1 MLRQVFV
8 RLRSLLRRRRREA
21 DLDEEIRFHLAEETE
36 ERVALGMSRERA
48 RAAARR
54 DFGNVTLI
62 RELTRETWGWGPAE
76 RLLQDIRGAVR
87 MMRRN
92 PGLVVVS
99 AMSLGLGIGLN
110 AILYTGVS
118 AIYGH
123 EPTMIEPDRVVGVE
137 PGNAN
142 QFSYPDYRD
151 LLLSRI
157 FDDAVGF
164 RVVGLSLGSGRRA
177 TRVAGLAVTSNF
189 FDVIGG
195 DARIG
200 RTFSA
205 VDAGPERE
213 PRVAVV
219 TAGFWRTSLGG
230 VPAAV
235 GEAVVV
241 NGEPFTVVGVLP
253 DDYRA
258 VTGWQGPDLY
268 VPLSRLTV
276 PAIDERDS
284 PTLSVL
290 GRLARGAT
298 PAEAQRAVNSFSEAL
313 DLAYPERTGSRGQ
326 PASVFPAATLQFR
339 GVPPQ
344 FRLVATAAGITAGLV
359 LLIACLNVAGLLMA
373 RATIRRH
380 ETSIRVAIGAGRG
393 RVVQM
398 TLMESLLLVGAGSA
412 VGLPLAFALSRIP
425 LPESMASLQ
434 GVMAFDA
441 GLLPFMAAV
450 VGATTLICGVVPA
463 VGAMRAD
470 VVSAL
475 RQGGESA
482 TPRTRLRRMLVT
494 AQVAMSFILVAAA
507 LLCVRSQIEIAR
519 MDLGFDIDHSVVARF
534 RVDAGRYPGQA
545 RVRFAEQLVERIGR
559 VTGVSSASPADLVPL
574 GGNVLVRSFHPAG
587 RTDIPGTRPDT
598 FSVGPE
604 YFRTLAIPLLRG
616 RDFHTAD
623 RAGTPAVAIVNET
636 YAGTYFPG
644 RAVVGQRVQTA
655 DEMDAEVIGLVGDSR
670 IGTIGETP
678 RSVVYYPYA
687 QRPSELV
694 LHVRGAPSPTALVPA
709 VQDAIEEV
717 DGTVPVGVQTLRDA
731 ASLEL
736 TMRRAGM
743 MIMGA
748 MGVVGLSLAAIGL
761 YGVMAGIAASR
772 ITEIGIRMAFGATR
786 RRIRGEM
793 LRRAFSVIAPGVAI
807 GVTASLVLTPVFG
820 TFLAGISSF
829 DPVAF
834 VGAAA
839 VLLFVGLAAGYA
851 PAERCARLDP
861 MRALRRL

>member
-1 MLRQVFV
+1 
-8 RLRSLLRRRRREA
+8 
-21 DLDEEIRFHLAEETE
+21 
-36 ERVALGMSRERA
+36 
-48 RAAARR
+48 
-54 DFGNVTLI
+54 
-62 RELTRETWGWGPAE
+62 
-76 RLLQDIRGAVR
+76 

-92 PGLVVVS
+92 PGLVIVS

-110 AILYTGVS
+110 AILYAGVS
-118 AIYGH
+118 TIYGH
-123 EPTMIEPDRVVGVE
+123 EPTMIEPERVVGVE

-142 QFSYPDYRD
+142 QFSYPDYLD
-151 LLLSRI
+151 LLRSRI
-157 FDDAVGF
+157 FEDAVGF

-189 FDVIGG
+189 FDVLGG
-195 DARIG
+195 DAQIG
-200 RTFSA
+200 RMFSA
-205 VDAGPERE
+205 LDGAPERE

-219 TAGFWRTSLGG
+219 TAGFWRASLGG
-230 VPAAV
+230 VPAAI
-235 GEAVVV
+235 GETVVV

-290 GRLARGAT
+290 GRLAQDVT
-298 PAEAQRAVNSFSEAL
+298 PAAAQQAVNSLSEAL
-313 DLAYPERTGSRGQ
+313 DLAYPERIGSRGR

-344 FRLVATAAGITAGLV
+344 FRLVATAAGVTAGLV

-373 RATIRRH
+373 RAAIRQH

-425 LPESMASLQ
+425 LPASIASLQ

-441 GLLPFMAAV
+441 GLLPFAV
-450 VGATTLICGVVPA
+450 ALVGVTTLICGIVPA
-463 VGAMRAD
+463 VSAIRAD

-482 TPRTRLRRMLVT
+482 TPRTRLRQMLVT

-519 MDLGFDIDHSVVARF
+519 LDLGFDIDNSVVARF
-534 RVDAGRYPGQA
+534 RFDAGQYPGWA
-545 RVRFAEQLVERIGR
+545 RVRLADQLVERIER
-559 VTGVSSASPADLVPL
+559 IAGVSSASPADLVPL

-598 FSVGPE
+598 FSVGPG

-623 RAGTPAVAIVNET
+623 RVDTPSVAIVNET

-644 RAVVGQRVQTA
+644 RDVIGQRVQTA

-678 RSVVYYPYA
+678 PSVVYYPYA

-694 LHVRGAPSPTALVPA
+694 LHVRGASASPPTTLVSA
-709 VQDAIEEV
+709 VQDAIEEI

-731 ASLEL
+731 AGLEL

-743 MIMGA
+743 LLLGA
-748 MGVVGLSLAAIGL
+748 MGVVGLSLAVIGL
-761 YGVMAGIAASR
+761 YGVMASIAASR

-786 RRIRGEM
+786 HRIRREM
-793 LRRAFSVIAPGVAI
+793 LRRALSVIAPGVAI
-807 GVTASLVLTPVFG
+807 GVTASLVMTPAFG

-829 DPVAF
+829 DPIAF
-834 VGAAA
+834 LGAAA
-839 VLLFVGLAAGYA
+839 VLLFAGLAAGYA